1 MIATVGRES
10 GFRASQRGG
19 AGMGGMRR
27 SLSDAIGKMAPWRRL
42 DTTNELLARYGTPD
56 INVWRMAR
64 LAPGVKRLLDTS
76 VSPFV
81 RLTSPGATAT
91 MQPIGESML
100 RPGVAWSSMTGIR
113 LFRAVVFVACVGL
126 ASANIALSASPIQQ
140 LTDDRASDIRA
151 VWSADGTRVAFQTN
165 RSKLYQVYLVDADG
179 SNERRL
185 TEGDVD
191 DRHPSFSPDGRS
203 VAVDSGTDATREIWT
218 IDVDTGARTQATRLG
233 AISTFPSWSPDGTR
247 LSFYVYR
254 NGVLDLWSVGVDGG
268 GSRPLTT
275 GLASEQKNQCTF
287 ACHAAPWSPD
297 GTRLAY
303 STAGQGEVWT
313 MLAADGSDP
322 VRVSPSSDAGS
333 SHFPVYL
340 ADGRLLYVTE
350 HVTPGQAWTDVW
362 AVRPGTGE
370 PREALMQDVQAQG
383 PFEFSSDGQWLLF
396 SSPRG
401 GNFDVYRVPL
411 TPEGKDAMKIRS
423 GDTEP
428 AAGLAARAHEAA
440 TARAAASTPA
450 ASGQAP
456 AGNAQ
461 VSAGGPQTALAA
473 VPAPSEPAAAAAPG
487 GSAAGPAMLGAA
499 GVLIGLWLLVEGLRW
514 SRRQRRKGAKTLR

>member
-1 MIATVGRES
+1 M
-10 GFRASQRGG
+10 
-19 AGMGGMRR
+19 M
-27 SLSDAIGKMAPWRRL
+27 
-42 DTTNELLARYGTPD
+42 
-56 INVWRMAR
+56 
-64 LAPGVKRLLDTS
+64 
-76 VSPFV
+76 
-81 RLTSPGATAT
+81 
-91 MQPIGESML
+91 
-100 RPGVAWSSMTGIR
+100 GIR
-113 LFRAVVFVACVGL
+113 LFRAVVFVACLGL
-126 ASANIALSASPIQQ
+126 ASGNIALSASPIQQ

-165 RSKLYQVYLVDADG
+165 RSKLYQVYIMDADG

-191 DRHPSFSPDGRS
+191 DRHPSFSPDGRR

-218 IDVDTGARTQATRLG
+218 IDVDTGARTQVTQLG
-233 AISTFPSWSPDGTR
+233 AISTFPSWSPDGAR
-247 LSFYVYR
+247 LSFYTYR
-254 NGVLDLWSVGVDGG
+254 NGVLDLWSVGLDG
-268 GSRPLTT
+268 SSPRRLTN

-383 PFEFSSDGQWLLF
+383 PFEFSSDGEWLLF

-411 TPEGKDAMKIRS
+411 TPDGKDAMKIRS

-440 TARAAASTPA
+440 AARAAGAVTPA
-450 ASGQAP
+450 ASGQVSAGVGQGGSAAP

-461 VSAGGPQTALAA
+461 VSVGGPQAAPAA
-473 VPAPSEPAAAAAPG
+473 VQAPAETSAAAPG
-487 GSAAGPAMLGAA
+487 GSAAGPAMLWAA
-499 GVLIGLWLLVEGLRW
+499 GGLIVLWLLVEGMRW
-514 SRRQRRKGAKTLR
+514 SRRQRRR